1 MLSLSPVKAVV
12 TSLALLLCFSFA
24 TQAQTAASIT
34 SSTAQEDTSRVYNFV
49 EKMPEFPGGQDALYQ
64 YLNSS
69 FQYPASLQHDNTAT
83 TIQFSFTVGA
93 TGKVHDLKKVKGV
106 HPLVDAEFARVLQNM
121 PAWTPGQQNGK
132 ARRVKYTLPYKIPG
146 TPLPEANASAPE
158 EKIYIAT
165 EVAPAFPGGNKDLT
179 SYLKKNFKP
188 TMQLTDKVMEGTII
202 LSVIINKD
210 GSVRKEETKILKG
223 MGYGMDERMVT
234 VMNSLPSF
242 APAKQNGENVVYK
255 MVLPIKVDAKGHVKE
270 VLEGAQK

>member
-1 MLSLSPVKAVV
+1 MRFLSPVKAVV
-12 TSLALLLCFSFA
+12 ASLVLLLCVPFA
-24 TQAQTAASIT
+24 GQAQTAPSSIT
-34 SSTAQEDTSRVYNFV
+34 PPVQEDTSRVYNSV

-69 FQYPASLQHDNTAT
+69 FQYPAALQHDNTTT
-83 TIQFSFTVGA
+83 TILYSFTVGV

-106 HPLVDAEFARVLQNM
+106 HPLVDAEFARVIQGM

-146 TPLPEANASAPE
+146 TPLPEANATAPE

-202 LSVIINKD
+202 LSVILNKD

-234 VMNSLPSF
+234 VVNSLPSF
-242 APAKQNGENVVYK
+242 SPAKQNSENVAFK